1 MKPLCPIE
9 IDKIPNDLTTYL
21 YVNLCVLSIDFVPNL
36 WYSEKLENTMKG
48 ISSHDPRFCNVVDS
62 VIDLNIDLDIPLLLD
77 TEFNFIFMALKNR
90 LINWENSFFKN

>member
-1 MKPLCPIE
+1 MKPSCPIE
-9 IDKIPNDLTTYL
+9 IDKIPSDLTTYL
-21 YVNLCVLSIDFVPNL
+21 YVNLCVLSIELALNL

-62 VIDLNIDLDIPLLLD
+62 VIDLNIPQLWD
-77 TEFNFIFMALKNR
+77 TEFNFIFMAVKNR